1 MIDTTEKLL
10 PISIAITKAE
20 RKQAYQFAEKQNTP
34 AKAEQVYRNTLAVLV
49 TQRYLQLL
57 GITTTTENSNSWHPL
72 NRLLEN
78 VADLY
83 IPHLQGILECR
94 PVHEGDS
101 KCIIP
106 EEVWEERLGYIV
118 VQLDYPY
125 KEGQILGFVESV
137 SVPELPLSYLQSLDN
152 LTNKFLEQT
161 PEDAVSLRQWLRET
175 FEPDWQPQLDL
186 LGTMGAMVW
195 RSASVARSDNSVRQQ
210 IERLYRQNSGGK
222 IEPLP
227 DDTSDQEVLANL
239 IQTTQSDNLR
249 WQFAE
254 LLWEI
259 NPNHPVCPI
268 MTAKDLGIY
277 LQGHR
282 VALAI
287 GVLPKQDGS
296 LLIMTRVYPLG
307 KPSHLPSGL
316 ILSGLEGNGNKFFEV
331 EAREQDNYI
340 QFKFTADVGDH
351 FILCVVLNDASFVES
366 FVV

>member
-10 PISIAITKAE
+10 PISITITKAE
-20 RKQAYQFAEKQNTP
+20 RKQAYQFAEEQNTP

-57 GITTTTENSNSWHPL
+57 GITTTTETSNSWNTL

-83 IPHLQGILECR
+83 IPQLQGILECR
-94 PVHEGDS
+94 PVHGNDS
-101 KCIIP
+101 KCSIP

-118 VQLDYPY
+118 VQLDHPY
-125 KEGQILGFVESV
+125 QEAQILGFVETVSV
-137 SVPELPLSYLQSLDN
+137 SELPLSYLQSLDN

-161 PEDAVSLRQWLRET
+161 PEDAVSLRQWLQER
-175 FEPDWQPQLDL
+175 FESDWQPTSDL

-195 RSASVARSDNSVRQQ
+195 RSASVARSNNSVRQQ
-210 IERLYRQNSGGK
+210 IEKLYRQSNGGK
-222 IEPLP
+222 IQPFP
-227 DDTSDQEVLANL
+227 DNTSDQEVLANL
-239 IQTTQSDNLR
+239 IKTTQSDNLR

-259 NPNHPVCPI
+259 NPNHPDCPT

-277 LQGHR
+277 LQGYR

-307 KPSHLPSGL
+307 KLSHLPLGL
-316 ILSGLEGNGNKFFEV
+316 MLSGLEENGNKFFEV

-340 QFKFTADVGDH
+340 QFKFTANAGDH
-351 FILCVVLNDASFVES
+351 FMLCVVLNDTSFVES
-366 FVV
+366 FMV